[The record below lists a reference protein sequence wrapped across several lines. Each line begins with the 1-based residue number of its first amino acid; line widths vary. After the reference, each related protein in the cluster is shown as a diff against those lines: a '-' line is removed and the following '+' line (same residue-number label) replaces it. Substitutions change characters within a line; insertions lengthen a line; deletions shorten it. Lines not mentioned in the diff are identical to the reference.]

1 MGALGLIATIVTALF
16 LPATAGNTA
25 TSGSFMREF
34 KALGRQQIVTS
45 LLIVI
50 LVMIGQ
56 YSLFTY
62 IAPLLLEVTGL
73 DQGVLPWVLL
83 LYGVGSTIGV
93 FIGGRLADW
102 KLMPSLIVIL
112 ALQAAMFTTLHFVS
126 PFPIAMAIAV
136 VAWGGVNFAFGSPVQ
151 SRVLAWAADAPN
163 LASALI
169 PTGFNIGIAIAAVL
183 GSTLLENGFGYQN
196 LPLIGT
202 GALVLAVIVA
212 VVSYAWEMRAGV
224 TPPVPAG
231 ASA

>member
-1 MGALGLIATIVTALF
+1 
-16 LPATAGNTA
+16 
-25 TSGSFMREF
+25 
-34 KALGRQQIVTS
+34 
-45 LLIVI
+45 
-50 LVMIGQ
+50 
-56 YSLFTY
+56 
-62 IAPLLLEVTGL
+62 
-73 DQGVLPWVLL
+73 
-83 LYGVGSTIGV
+83 
-93 FIGGRLADW
+93 
-102 KLMPSLIVIL
+102 MPSLIVIL

-183 GSTLLENGFGYQN
+183 GSTLLENGFGYRN